1 MNAEAPK
8 RRRLRAT
15 FLLKSVVLVACLAVI
30 AIGIAIGTWWAIV
43 GALVF
48 AGLIYVTQELGL
60 DGLLFPNV
68 AEWLVVR
75 RAERSGKPVS
85 SIWFVD
91 RDREEVEMALEVLDD
106 SGDNPTIR

>member
-1 MNAEAPK
+1 MNDQAPK

-15 FLLKSVVLVACLAVI
+15 FLLQSVILVACLAVV
-30 AIGIAIGTWWAIV
+30 AIGFAIGTWWAIV
-43 GALVF
+43 GALVI

-60 DGLLFPNV
+60 GGLLFPNI

-75 RAERSGKPVS
+75 RAERRGKPVS

-91 RDREEVEMALEVLDD
+91 RDREEVEMGLEVLDA